1 MNPKQAVTVYLNE
14 TGASG
19 EDGQVILKWI
29 AHNRI
34 RSIKAIAETD
44 RAVVSSEIAD
54 FVLWVNENQAKVDG
68 RTTAYKPGT
77 YRPGRKKIHDE
88 PVDVRLDVRIT
99 QSDFET
105 FKELLNGADTSSML
119 RAMIQERNAKS
130 QYYRDFSKCPDSLY
144 HACCNDMQDSIRNA
158 DLGNVPAFVLN
169 DIVATLAVYGGLQP
183 QDLEPWMLD
192 KDEFNKLQE
201 LVG

>member
-14 TGASG
+14 TGASS
-19 EDGQVILKWI
+19 EDRQVILKWI

-34 RSIKAIAETD
+34 RSIKTVQETD
-44 RAVVSSEIAD
+44 RSTVDVEIAS
-54 FVLWVNENQAKVDG
+54 FILWVNENPAKVDG

-105 FKELLNGADTSSML
+105 FKELLNGADVSSVL
-119 RAMIQERNAKS
+119 RAMIQERNAKAK
-130 QYYRDFSKCPDSLY
+130 YLRDFSKCKKSTY
-144 HACCNDMQDSIRNA
+144 HAYCVDMQYIIQQTDTSS
-158 DLGNVPAFVLN
+158 VPASALN
-169 DIVATLAVYGGLQP
+169 DIVATLLTYDCVRP
-183 QDLEPWMLD
+183 QDVKPWVLD
-192 KDEFNKLQE
+192 KSEFNK
-201 LVG
+201 